1 MNEKRR
7 ALSAFYVNL
16 MKLKIISGDSILDII
31 NSLQDYILR
40 AIDLPDHKP
49 IADELSEILF
59 ILITSGTSKFVD
71 KTNWQ
76 AVKLLVKKIS
86 VMKPA
91 EHISITNKTIFKHMD
106 MIDHF

>member
-1 MNEKRR
+1 
-7 ALSAFYVNL
+7 
-16 MKLKIISGDSILDII
+16 MKLKIIPGDNILDII

-40 AIDLPDHKP
+40 AIDSPEHKP

-59 ILITSGTSKFVD
+59 ILITSGTNKFVD

-76 AVKLLVKKIS
+76 AVKLLVKKIAA
-86 VMKPA
+86 MKPA